1 MTTGL
6 RPRRVIYKFP
16 LSSPTSLLSP
26 NSNSSCRPRPSRLP
40 LSGERLVSWSCW
52 VQGECYLAVL
62 MRSEP
67 RAASWHRDGVS
78 RERLGWGVSGLGK
91 LAIRGG
97 ATILSPAAGP
107 SRLGTGATRWVL
119 PHITSLC
126 SCLDSLMT
134 CRGQRRC
141 TVPQLG
147 AYPGP
152 RSTTVRL
159 CDLGQLSS
167 LPGSFFSF
175 LTRTPPA
182 PVKGN

>member
-6 RPRRVIYKFP
+6 RPWRVIYKFP

-26 NSNSSCRPRPSRLP
+26 NSNSSCRPCPSRLP

-97 ATILSPAAGP
+97 ATILSCCRPLTPWDRGHQVGPA
-107 SRLGTGATRWVL
+107 SHHVLVLLLGLLNDLQGTEKVHSA
-119 PHITSLC
+119 
-126 SCLDSLMT
+126 
-134 CRGQRRC
+134 
-141 TVPQLG
+141 
-147 AYPGP
+147 
-152 RSTTVRL
+152 TVR
-159 CDLGQLSS
+159 S
-167 LPGSFFSF
+167 LPGPQVHHCEA
-175 LTRTPPA
+175 L
-182 PVKGN
+182 